1 MIFCALLFLSGIL
14 LIQQLS
20 VLPDNLWLDAI
31 VFAALL
37 LAWRRYWRGL
47 LLIAGMLW
55 AIAVAESRLADRLPE
70 NLAGLELPI
79 SGVIAD
85 LPEQDER
92 QARFDFLVEQA
103 PQALPSKLRLSWYQS
118 QVKLKAG
125 QHWRFSVRLKP
136 PHGSLNPGGFDYQRW
151 LFTENIGATGS
162 VRNYPPAELLA
173 EDPPWRNL
181 QVIRQG
187 ISDRLAAAMPDSSL
201 IKALTIGDGSGIS
214 QAQWDVFRK
223 TGTLHLMV
231 ISGSHIG
238 LIASAAYFLV
248 LKFWAWTGLLRYSPP
263 TVAAL
268 AAIVTGIA
276 YALLAGFTIPCQRAV
291 VMLLV
296 YMLAIIRQRH
306 LRPLHTLATALFAIL
321 IYDPLAVL
329 SSGFWLSFAAV
340 ALIVFRLSGR
350 LHPANYWQQAWQ
362 INWATAL
369 GLSPLLLG
377 FFQQV
382 SLCAPFANFIAIP
395 VIGLLVV
402 PLALVAVALL
412 FLLPDVA
419 ILLLTALDYV
429 LQAFVWLM
437 TQMAALPE
445 ASVNL
450 AQPSWSAL
458 LFAVLGVLLLLAP
471 RGLPNRWLGLFLL
484 VPLAINKP
492 EKPNDGEWQMTLLD
506 VGQGLAVAV
515 QTANHWMIYDTG
527 GKFSAKN
534 DSGLTVL
541 LPFLHWHGVDK
552 VDTLMVSHGDN
563 DHIGG
568 AASLLQAMPVS
579 EIFTSVPEQLSDY
592 QASAC
597 RAGQSWLWD
606 GVRFTV
612 LSPGSAP
619 MASDNDKSC
628 VLKIDNNHASV
639 LLTGDI
645 ERQAEMALVSSYG
658 EALRADILLA
668 PHHGSKTSSS
678 TSFLQAVKPTTVLI
692 PAGYRNP
699 FGHPHAKVLRRYR
712 DQGVTWLNTA
722 DSGAIIVTSEP
733 NGVSVQT
740 WRQIAGK
747 YWQVE

>member
-1 MIFCALLFLSGIL
+1 
-14 LIQQLS
+14 
-20 VLPDNLWLDAI
+20 
-31 VFAALL
+31 
-37 LAWRRYWRGL
+37 
-47 LLIAGMLW
+47 
-55 AIAVAESRLADRLPE
+55 
-70 NLAGLELPI
+70 
-79 SGVIAD
+79 
-85 LPEQDER
+85 
-92 QARFDFLVEQA
+92 
-103 PQALPSKLRLSWYQS
+103 
-118 QVKLKAG
+118 
-125 QHWRFSVRLKP
+125 
-136 PHGSLNPGGFDYQRW
+136 
-151 LFTENIGATGS
+151 
-162 VRNYPPAELLA
+162 
-173 EDPPWRNL
+173 
-181 QVIRQG
+181 
-187 ISDRLAAAMPDSSL
+187 MPDSSL

-268 AAIVTGIA
+268 AAIVIGIA
-276 YALLAGFTIPCQRAV
+276 YAMLAGFTIPCQRAV

-306 LRPLHTLATALFAIL
+306 LRPLHTLATALFAVL

-340 ALIVFRLSGR
+340 ALIVYRLSGR

-395 VIGLLVV
+395 IIGLLVV

-419 ILLLTALDYV
+419 ILLLMALDYV

-437 TQMAALPE
+437 TQMAALPV

-458 LFAVLGVLLLLAP
+458 LFAGLGVLLLLAP
-471 RGLPNRWLGLFLL
+471 RGMPNRWLGLFLL

-492 EKPNDGEWQMTLLD
+492 EKPNDGEWQLTLLD

-515 QTANHWMIYDTG
+515 QTANHWLIYDTG

-579 EIFTSVPEQLSDY
+579 EIFTSVPQQLSDY

-597 RAGQSWLWD
+597 RAGQSWFWD

-699 FGHPHAKVLRRYR
+699 FGHPHAKVLRRYH
-712 DQGVTWLNTA
+712 DHGANWLNTA